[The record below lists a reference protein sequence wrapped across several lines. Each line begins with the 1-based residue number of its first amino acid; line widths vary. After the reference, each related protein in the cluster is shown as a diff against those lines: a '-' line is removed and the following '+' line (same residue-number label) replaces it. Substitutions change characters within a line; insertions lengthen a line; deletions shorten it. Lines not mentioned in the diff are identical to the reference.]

1 MLEIDEESVQRLNR
15 LTLPKSAI
23 GARIDNPAVAVHKVP
38 KITVINI
45 ELP

>member
-1 MLEIDEESVQRLNR
+1 VQPPDK
-15 LTLPKSAI
+15 LTPPKSEI
-23 GARIDNPAVAVHKVP
+23 GARIDNPAVAVHKAP